1 MPMEVEGD
9 VDILGVRGEGDG
21 VRFTPTL
28 KHGIAVMDYYMLM
41 GGEGGGGSSGF
52 G

>member
-1 MPMEVEGD
+1 MSMEVEGD
-9 VDILGVRGEGDG
+9 VDILGVRGEGDS

-41 GGEGGGGSSGF
+41 GGGGGSSGF